1 MTNMGDV
8 ILSIAAGALSFS
20 IGLSTMLVG
29 VTVSLAVLPS
39 LVTLGIMLGA
49 NWMGAAYGAFVTF
62 LNKYYLY

>member
-49 NWMGAAYGAFVTF
+49 NRMGAAYGAFVTF